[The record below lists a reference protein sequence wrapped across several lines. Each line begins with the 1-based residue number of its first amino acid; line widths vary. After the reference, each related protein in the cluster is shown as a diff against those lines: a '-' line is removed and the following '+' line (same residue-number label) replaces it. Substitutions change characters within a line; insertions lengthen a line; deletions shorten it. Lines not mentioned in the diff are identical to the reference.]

1 MRTGFE
7 IKIEG
12 SFRLAEIT
20 EAGVIGILCV
30 LRPIH
35 TPARLGHIDI
45 TIGVRSQRLASR
57 RVGDPGSKALT
68 VNEGAL
74 IGSQTHL
81 TTIASGC
88 ARREG

>member
-1 MRTGFE
+1 MRAGFE
-7 IKIEG
+7 VKIEG
-12 SFRLAEIT
+12 SFSLAEVT
-20 EAGVIGILCV
+20 ESGVVRILCV

-35 TPARLGHIDI
+35 TPARLSHIDI

-57 RVGDPGSKALT
+57 RLGDPGSKALT